1 MRVTAIILLFITG
14 LNALAAGYGFITDP
28 SGEGLG
34 MKTEYL
40 RFSFFNNFLIPG
52 IILFTAIGLLSIVT
66 VIFAIK
72 KARLYPLFIFIE
84 GCLLTGWIVVQIMLV
99 KDFNWLH
106 FTFLVVG
113 LLLIFLGRKIKVLPL
128 F

>member
-66 VIFAIK
+66 AIFAIK

-106 FTFLVVG
+106 FTFLAVG

>member
-14 LNALAAGYGFITDP
+14 LNALAAGNGFITDP

-66 VIFAIK
+66 AIFAIK

-84 GCLLTGWIVVQIMLV
+84 GCFLTGWIVVQIMLV

-106 FTFLVVG
+106 FTFLAVV
-113 LLLIFLGRKIKVLPL
+113 LLLIFLGRKIKALPL